1 VREPVPFDSERW
13 RFQAEE
19 HALEEHLGRPSLRMR
34 AGIGTA
40 TDAVPEDGTVE
51 FDLALT
57 PDRGFV
63 GGIWRVRDEENFE
76 WFYARPHQSG
86 NPDATQLH
94 AGVQRPQRLAD
105 LPRGALRRRGPA
117 SLRRVVPTAWTA

>member
-1 VREPVPFDSERW
+1 VREPVPFDSGRW

-19 HALEEHLGRPSLRMR
+19 HALEEHLGRSSLRMR

-86 NPDATQLH
+86 NPDATQYTP
-94 AGVQRPQRLAD
+94 VFND
-105 LPRGALRRRGPA
+105 LSGWQIYHGEP
-117 SLRRVVPTAWTA
+117 